1 MTGILAAALAVA
13 WLAIVLLGLGYAGLV
28 GQVRELQS
36 RRAATD
42 VQKYPDLAAPSA
54 GTRSVVL
61 ALSRSCGTCE
71 TVLDAWLDLAARLT
85 VAGHRPVLVSLDGD
99 TQWLNLPG
107 AWTFGRRDANDG
119 ERGAPEVLTAEELSA
134 PFLIAYQPAL
144 LIVDG
149 AGTLVSAEPIGSA
162 ESLRAACES
171 LTAPAGQPATAGV

>member
-71 TVLDAWLDLAARLT
+71 TVFDAWLDLAARLT

-99 TQWLNLPG
+99 TQW
-107 AWTFGRRDANDG
+107 RD
-119 ERGAPEVLTAEELSA
+119 RGAPEVLTAEELSA

>member
-13 WLAIVLLGLGYAGLV
+13 WLAIVLLGLGYASLV

-36 RRAATD
+36 RRAATE

-71 TVLDAWLDLAARLT
+71 TVFDAWLDLAARLSA
-85 VAGHRPVLVSLDGD
+85 AGHRPVLVSLDGD
-99 TQWLNLPG
+99 TEW
-107 AWTFGRRDANDG
+107 R

-149 AGTLVSAEPIGSA
+149 AGTLVSAEPIGSV

-171 LTAPAGQPATAGV
+171 LIATPAMASV

>member
-28 GQVRELQS
+28 GQVRELRS
-36 RRAATD
+36 RQAATA

-71 TVLDAWLDLAARLT
+71 AVFDAWLDLAARLT

-99 TQWLNLPG
+99 TEW
-107 AWTFGRRDANDG
+107 RD
-119 ERGAPEVLTAEELSA
+119 RGAPEVLTAEELSA

-149 AGTLVSAEPIGSA
+149 AGSLVSAEPIGSA

-171 LTAPAGQPATAGV
+171 LIATPVTAGV